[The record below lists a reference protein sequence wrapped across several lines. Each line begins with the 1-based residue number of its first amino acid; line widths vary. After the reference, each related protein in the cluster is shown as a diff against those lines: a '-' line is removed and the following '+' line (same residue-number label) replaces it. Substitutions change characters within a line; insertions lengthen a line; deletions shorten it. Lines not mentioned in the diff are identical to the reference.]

1 MTELLFWS
9 CVGFA
14 AYAYFGYPVAV
25 ALVARLRPRPI
36 RREPITPSVS
46 FIITAHNEQARIE
59 SKILNTLAIDYPPDR
74 LEIIVA
80 SDCSTDE
87 THAIVG
93 RYAAQGVRLIVSPRR
108 GGKEAAQGLAV
119 TESRGEV
126 LVFSDV
132 ATQLE
137 PGGVRAILLPFADAA
152 VGCVSSVDR
161 VVDRDGKV
169 TGEGA
174 YVRYE
179 MLLRS
184 LESRAGSVVGLSGS
198 FFAARR
204 EVCQPWTVDLPSD
217 FITLLNTLKRGMRGI
232 SEPAALGFYK
242 NVADDRREYGRKVRT
257 VVRGIVGL
265 LQHLDVLNPFRYGLA
280 SWQLFSHKLCRW
292 LVPFALV
299 GAFVANVVLA
309 LESTFYLILTIMQVV
324 TYGTAAIGIPWRS
337 KLHGLPRL
345 VSFMVLVNIS
355 ILNAWYDV
363 MRGKRVVAWDPSK
376 R

>member
-25 ALVARLRPRPI
+25 ALVARLRPRLI

-46 FIITAHNEQARIE
+46 FIITAHNEQTRIE

-108 GGKEAAQGLAV
+108 GGKEVAQGLAV

-137 PGGVRAILLPFADAA
+137 PGGVRAILLPFADAT

-184 LESRAGSVVGLSGS
+184 LESQRRNRGRTQWIVLCGAARGLSAMDGR
-198 FFAARR
+198 FAERLHHSAEYTQARDARR
-204 EVCQPWTVDLPSD
+204 
-217 FITLLNTLKRGMRGI
+217 
-232 SEPAALGFYK
+232 LG
-242 NVADDRREYGRKVRT
+242 AGRAR
-257 VVRGIVGL
+257 L
-265 LQHLDVLNPFRYGLA
+265 LQKR
-280 SWQLFSHKLCRW
+280 
-292 LVPFALV
+292 
-299 GAFVANVVLA
+299 
-309 LESTFYLILTIMQVV
+309 
-324 TYGTAAIGIPWRS
+324 
-337 KLHGLPRL
+337 
-345 VSFMVLVNIS
+345 
-355 ILNAWYDV
+355 
-363 MRGKRVVAWDPSK
+363 RG
-376 R
+376 

>member
-1 MTELLFWS
+1 
-9 CVGFA
+9 
-14 AYAYFGYPVAV
+14 
-25 ALVARLRPRPI
+25 
-36 RREPITPSVS
+36 
-46 FIITAHNEQARIE
+46 
-59 SKILNTLAIDYPPDR
+59 
-74 LEIIVA
+74 
-80 SDCSTDE
+80 
-87 THAIVG
+87 
-93 RYAAQGVRLIVSPRR
+93 
-108 GGKEAAQGLAV
+108 
-119 TESRGEV
+119 
-126 LVFSDV
+126 
-132 ATQLE
+132 
-137 PGGVRAILLPFADAA
+137 
-152 VGCVSSVDR
+152 
-161 VVDRDGKV
+161 
-169 TGEGA
+169 
-174 YVRYE
+174 
-179 MLLRS
+179 
-184 LESRAGSVVGLSGS
+184 
-198 FFAARR
+198 
-204 EVCQPWTVDLPSD
+204 
-217 FITLLNTLKRGMRGI
+217 MRGV

-265 LQHLDVLNPFRYGLA
+265 LRHLDVLNPFRYGLA

-309 LESTFYLILTIMQVV
+309 LESTFYLILAIMQVV

>member
-14 AYAYFGYPVAV
+14 AYAYFGYPAAV
-25 ALVARLRPRPI
+25 ALVAWLRPRPV
-36 RREPITPSVS
+36 RRAPITPSVS
-46 FIITAHNEQARIE
+46 FIITAHNERTRIE
-59 SKILNTLAIDYPPDR
+59 AKILNTLAVDYPRDR

-80 SDCSTDE
+80 SDCSTDD

-93 RYAAQGVRLIVSPRR
+93 RYAAEGVRLVVSPRR

-119 TESRGEV
+119 NESRGDI

-137 PGGVRAILLPFADAA
+137 PGGVNAILLPFADPS
-152 VGCVSSVDR
+152 VGCVSSVDK

-184 LESRAGSVVGLSGS
+184 LESQAGTVVGLSGS

-204 EVCQPWTVDLPSD
+204 EVCKPWTVDLPSD
-217 FITLLNTLKRGMRGI
+217 FITLLNTVKLGLRGI

-242 NVADDRREYGRKVRT
+242 NVADDRREYRPEGPHRHARHRRPAAT
-257 VVRGIVGL
+257 PPR
-265 LQHLDVLNPFRYGLA
+265 
-280 SWQLFSHKLCRW
+280 SES
-292 LVPFALV
+292 VPLR
-299 GAFVANVVLA
+299 
-309 LESTFYLILTIMQVV
+309 
-324 TYGTAAIGIPWRS
+324 P
-337 KLHGLPRL
+337 
-345 VSFMVLVNIS
+345 
-355 ILNAWYDV
+355 
-363 MRGKRVVAWDPSK
+363 RVVAALQPQAVPMAGPVCDDRRIRDERGARPALHVLFGAGPHATDDV
-376 R
+376 RGRGHRNPVAL